1 MKKQS
6 SELYWSRF
14 ACSYDEDGE
23 YVVGKPILQAIEKI
37 LLNERSLGNAVEFG
51 CGTGYFTKAIARNAG
66 HVVATDLS
74 DEMLDI
80 AHARLK
86 YIENI
91 SIQKADCAGTSF
103 SEESFDSVFM
113 LNLLHVIDDP
123 SRCLRESCRILRKGG
138 FITVIDFTGSGM
150 KFINKMKLGFK
161 YLKTWGL
168 PPRQGKDNMS
178 KKELVYLVE
187 NAGFIV
193 KDVQILEYG
202 ANALYLK
209 AEKK

>member
-6 SELYWSRF
+6 NELYWSRF
-14 ACSYDEDGE
+14 AHTYDEDGE

-37 LLNERSLGNAVEFG
+37 LLSEKSLGNAVEFG

-86 YIENI
+86 EIKNI
-91 SIQKADCAGTSF
+91 SIQRADCSSTSF

-123 SRCLRESCRILRKGG
+123 SRCLKESHRILRKGG
-138 FITVIDFTGSGM
+138 FITVIDFTGYGM
-150 KFINKMKLGFK
+150 KFINRMKLGFK

-168 PPRQGKDNMS
+168 PPHQGKDNMS

-209 AEKK
+209 GEKK